1 MKAIKTNKNGVEG
14 MAAGDIYLIRDLDL
28 RTGAEIDYLK
38 IGRTKPNESDE
49 RISKHQTGNPR
60 LITKKWDG
68 VVPNDAAIEG
78 HLHHYFSSD
87 RIRGEWFWIDDN
99 KLTTEVIPLLNT
111 LITEYTAHEANLA
124 VRKTLKE
131 TDDNGV
137 SRLPNSVE
145 APLAADLQQAM
156 NDLEVARKQHGVHDL
171 NLRTMMASD
180 GGIDGVVKIT
190 SVSGRDSFDKS
201 GFLASLTTA
210 QQEQCHHPTK
220 TSRIASPKW
229 HIKPEKL
236 SVLDPS
242 LNTEHSTAKAAAPTG
257 TPPTSQL
264 TALPGVR
271 TTAIEAEHQSWLDTR
286 RAVKVLEW
294 VIEQLKSQL
303 LVSLGSDLEIQD
315 VVSWPRYEQIDTN
328 VWDKSLAKTNFE
340 AEVASFTTAGNN
352 GTKVLIS
359 RGRGYP

>member
-1 MKAIKTNKNGVEG
+1 
-14 MAAGDIYLIRDLDL
+14 MAAGDIYLIRDFDL

-60 LITKKWDG
+60 QITKKWDG

-87 RIRGEWFWIDDN
+87 RVRGEWFWIDDN
-99 KLTTEVIPLLNT
+99 KLNTEVIPLLNT

-124 VRKTLKE
+124 AQKTLKE

-137 SRLPNSVE
+137 SRRPSPVE
-145 APLAADLQQAM
+145 TPLAADLQQAM
-156 NDLEVARKQHGVHDL
+156 NDLVVAKKQHNVHEL

-180 GGIDGVVKIT
+180 GGIDGVVKI
-190 SVSGRDSFDKS
+190 SPVSGRDSFNKT
-201 GFLASLTTA
+201 GFLASLTPA
-210 QQEQCHHPTK
+210 QQALCHHSTK
-220 TSRIASPKW
+220 DSRIATPKW
-229 HIKPEKL
+229 EIKAEKL

-242 LNTEHSTAKAAAPTG
+242 LNTAHSTAKAAAPTG
-257 TPPTSQL
+257 TPPLSQL
-264 TALPGVR
+264 TAPLGVR
-271 TTAIEAEHQSWLDTR
+271 TPTIEAEHQSWLDTR

-315 VVSWPRYEQIDTN
+315 VVSWPRYDQTDTN
-328 VWDKSLAKTNFE
+328 VWDKKLANDNFQS
-340 AEVASFTTAGNN
+340 EVASFTSPGND